1 MANTHGQRPLAKPL
15 KLLIPTCG
23 ERIELI
29 RAMAV
34 KQIIVAQGLTQ
45 SMSDCPQLG
54 QRHRAGKRPI
64 FAKKPTD
71 RRIGKRK
78 AARAPRARPVDD
90 SPVARLSFVK
100 TLGQLR
106 ESPSGRSAGRCF
118 WNVRPSGIMWRTV
131 KSGRRLRW
139 NIWPT
144 KKRTT
149 LNRSGLIGGSNFG
162 KAL

>member
-1 MANTHGQRPLAKPL
+1 LA
-15 KLLIPTCG
+15 
-23 ERIELI
+23 
-29 RAMAV
+29 
-34 KQIIVAQGLTQ
+34 
-45 SMSDCPQLG
+45 

-118 WNVRPSGIMWRTV
+118 WNVRPSGDYVADCKIGETLALEYLAYEEAHYTEVGTILAWIVGDMPQKQTGVEVGFLIMV
-131 KSGRRLRW
+131 AYAASAG
-139 NIWPT
+139 
-144 KKRTT
+144 
-149 LNRSGLIGGSNFG
+149 
-162 KAL
+162 AQ